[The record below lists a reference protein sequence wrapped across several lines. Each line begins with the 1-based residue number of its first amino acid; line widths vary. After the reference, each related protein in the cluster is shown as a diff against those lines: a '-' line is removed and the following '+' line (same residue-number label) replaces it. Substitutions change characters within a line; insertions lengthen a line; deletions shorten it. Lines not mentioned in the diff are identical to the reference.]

1 MNVQEIKELMQTMA
15 QTGITSL
22 DWNSC
27 GAAIHL
33 ERQIATGSNCCGS
46 DADQPFDGSDIGM
59 TSSAATGQVAAAA
72 ANTIEA
78 AAKSVS
84 VEPASEAV
92 LIEDKPGELVK
103 SPVVGIY
110 YSSPSPD
117 SDPFVRQG
125 SRIEKGNPL
134 CIIEAMKLM
143 NEVSS
148 PCSGEIAEILV
159 ENGQRVE
166 YGQPLFRIV

>member
-1 MNVQEIKELMQTMA
+1 MNIQEIKELMQTMA
-15 QTGITSL
+15 QTGVTTL

-33 ERQIATGSNCCGS
+33 ERQISAGGCCGS
-46 DADQPFDGSDIGM
+46 STDPSVAENTAMSDSQAALDVSSVK
-59 TSSAATGQVAAAA
+59 TSAGLVVQASEDEAS
-72 ANTIEA
+72 EA
-78 AAKSVS
+78 AAESKS
-84 VEPASEAV
+84 
-92 LIEDKPGELVK
+92 GELVK

-148 PCSGEIAEILV
+148 PFGGEIAEIFV

-166 YGQPLFRIV
+166 FGQPLFRII

>member
-1 MNVQEIKELMQTMA
+1 MNIQEIKELMQTMA

-27 GAAIHL
+27 GAVIHL

-72 ANTIEA
+72 ANTIE

>member
-1 MNVQEIKELMQTMA
+1 MNLQEIKELMQTMA
-15 QTGITSL
+15 QTGVTSL

-33 ERQIATGSNCCGS
+33 ERQSASAHDCCGSHGDQTIGAAGIMMPGAQIATESGVPIEDAATGS
-46 DADQPFDGSDIGM
+46 
-59 TSSAATGQVAAAA
+59 AARTELA
-72 ANTIEA
+72 
-78 AAKSVS
+78 VS
-84 VEPASEAV
+84 EEIS
-92 LIEDKPGELVK
+92 LEDKPGEIVK

-117 SDPFVRQG
+117 NDSFVRHG
-125 SRIEKGNPL
+125 SRIEKGDPL